1 VWTGRRST
9 IGGLTVVRTR
19 IKGVFCT
26 YKVVR
31 GERRVYWYHRATG
44 KRLHG
49 EPGSSEFIN
58 ALAAA
63 EAAGTARVAGTFNG
77 LVRKYTLS
85 VEFVEKLAPSTQT
98 EYQRM
103 LTSAEVEFG
112 DMPLAALD
120 DPRVRRDFL
129 DWREK
134 VARRSG
140 EREADNRLSAIS
152 AMLTWAVD
160 RGHLTV
166 NHLRGFRRLYHV
178 DRSEIIWLPE
188 HVAAFMA
195 VAPIEM
201 QRAMILALHTGQRQG
216 DLLRL
221 PWSSY
226 DGSTI
231 TLRQGKARHGR
242 VLASPVKIPCTAAL
256 RRMLDNMERTS
267 PLILTTKTG
276 QSFKKRYFARLWD
289 ETANAAGLESIT
301 LPGFDEPVRLHFH
314 DLRGTTVTLLSESKC
329 NLQQIATIT
338 GHSLKTVDRILERYL
353 ARTSGLAEQAIFN
366 FENSPRTKFA
376 NQLQTVALPTT
387 ATKGKVNE

>member
-1 VWTGRRST
+1 
-9 IGGLTVVRTR
+9 VVRAR

-49 EPGSSEFIN
+49 EPGSSEFIKE
-58 ALAAA
+58 LTAA
-63 EAAGTARVAGTFNG
+63 EAIGTARLAGIFNG

-85 VEFVEKLAPSTQT
+85 VEFIEKLAPSTQS
-98 EYQRM
+98 EYRRM

-134 VARRSG
+134 VGRRSG

-160 RGHLTV
+160 RGHLTL
-166 NHLRGFRRLYHV
+166 NHLRGFKRLYHV

-188 HVAAFMA
+188 HIAAFMS

-201 QRAMILALHTGQRQG
+201 QRALLLGLHTGQREG

-221 PWSSY
+221 PWSAY
-226 DGSTI
+226 DGAVI
-231 TLRQGKARHGR
+231 RLRQGKTRRGHQFGR
-242 VLASPVKIPCTAAL
+242 LVEIPCTAAL
-256 RRMLDNMERTS
+256 RRMLDSMEHVS

-276 QSFKKRYFARLWD
+276 QSLKKRYFARLWD
-289 ETANAAGLESIT
+289 EAMKKAGLESVS
-301 LPGFDEPVRLHFH
+301 LPGSDRPVQLHFH
-314 DLRGTTVTLLSESKC
+314 DLRGTAVTLLSEATC
-329 NLQQIATIT
+329 TPQQIATIT
-338 GHSLKTVDRILERYL
+338 GHSLKTVHRILERYL
-353 ARTSGLAEQAIFN
+353 ARTRGLAEQAIFN
-366 FENSPRTKFA
+366 FENSSRTKFA
-376 NQLQTVALPTT
+376 NQLQTVALPKT
-387 ATKGKVNE
+387 ATKGKADE